1 MNGKFIAYYR
11 VSTKRQGASGLGLEA
26 QREAVQQYLNGGA
39 WDLVGEYT
47 DIESGKNDDRPELA
61 KAIAAAKRAQAR
73 LLIAKLDRL
82 SRKLSFVASLM
93 ESGVRFVAC
102 DNPEANELTIH
113 ILAAVA
119 QAERKA
125 ISERTRAAL
134 AAAKARG
141 VKLGNPE
148 LAKARRKAHATLR
161 KSSETFAANVLP
173 VIDQIRATGLTSLRQ
188 IAGALNARGIK
199 TRRGAEWT
207 AASVSRILARKRQL
221 PDWS

>member
-1 MNGKFIAYYR
+1 MNGKFVAYYR
-11 VSTKRQGASGLGLEA
+11 VSTKRQGVSGLGLEA
-26 QREAVQQYLNGGA
+26 QREAVARYLNGGD
-39 WDLVGEYT
+39 WELVGEFT
-47 DIESGKNDDRPELA
+47 DVESGKNDDRPELA
-61 KAIAAAKRAQAR
+61 KAIAQAKKARAT
-73 LLIAKLDRL
+73 LVIAKLDRL

-93 ESGVRFVAC
+93 DSGVKFVAV
-102 DNPEANELTIH
+102 DNPQANELTIH

-141 VKLGNPE
+141 VKLGNPQ
-148 LAKARRKAHATLR
+148 LSKARRKAQDAIRT
-161 KSSETFAANVLP
+161 SSERFAENVMPL
-173 VIDQIRATGLTSLRQ
+173 IEQIQASGLTSLRQ

-207 AASVSRILARKRQL
+207 AAAVSRVLDR
-221 PDWS
+221 S